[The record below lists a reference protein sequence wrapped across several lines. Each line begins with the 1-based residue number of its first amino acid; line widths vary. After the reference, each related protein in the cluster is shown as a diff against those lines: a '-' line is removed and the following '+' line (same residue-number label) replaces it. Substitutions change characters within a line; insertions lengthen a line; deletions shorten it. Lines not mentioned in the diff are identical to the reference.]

1 MYDVI
6 EMSNDS
12 GCTCL
17 SSRVDA
23 TVPADVIAVTIN
35 SFPQKRRTF
44 SQRVWIGQLLSA
56 TYDSSPGV

>member
-1 MYDVI
+1 MI
-6 EMSNDS
+6 
-12 GCTCL
+12 L
-17 SSRVDA
+17 AALAFHPDA

-44 SQRVWIGQLLSA
+44 SQGVWIGQLLSA